1 MPRVTRTR
9 AASAAAILALGALGV
24 LAAPGAAQAATDV
37 TANYTCHLPT
47 GDQTGD
53 FTASVTLDPAAPTSG
68 QAVNVTV
75 DLTQVPFT
83 APVQVNSY
91 DATLTINVTGAET
104 SSFTVS
110 KSSDTPI
117 PANQPITVEGMTG
130 TWTPSASGDDTGTPG
145 EAVVNANVELLGDV
159 TVTCDPNGDVPGVPV
174 TVG

>member
-9 AASAAAILALGALGV
+9 AASAAAILALGALGTMAV
-24 LAAPGAAQAATDV
+24 PSAAQAATSV

-47 GDQTGD
+47 GDQSGD
-53 FTASVTLDPAAPTSG
+53 FTADVTLDPAAPVSG
-68 QAVNVTV
+68 QPVAVTV

-83 APVQVNSY
+83 APVQINNY
-91 DATLTINVTGAET
+91 DATLTINVSGAET

-117 PANQPITVEGMTG
+117 PANDPITVEDMTG
-130 TWTPSASGDDTGTPG
+130 TWTPSAAGEDTGTPG
-145 EAVVNANVELLGDV
+145 SAVVNANVAILGDV
-159 TVTCDPNGDVPGVPV
+159 TVTCEPNGTVPGVPI

>member
-9 AASAAAILALGALGV
+9 AASAAVIVALGALGV
-24 LAAPGAAQAATDV
+24 LSAPGAAQAATDV

-68 QAVNVTV
+68 SAVNVNV

-83 APVQVNSY
+83 SPVQVNNY

-104 SSFTVS
+104 SSFTVT
-110 KSSDTPI
+110 KSSDTGFG
-117 PANQPITVEGMTG
+117 AGDPITVQGLTG
-130 TWTPSASGDDTGTPG
+130 TWTPSAAGDDTGTPA
-145 EAVVNANVELLGDV
+145 EAVVNANVALLGDV
-159 TVTCDPNGDVPGVPV
+159 TITCDPNGDVPGVPI